1 MKNGLKVVDADAHM
15 QEPGDLWDNYVE
27 SAFYDRRPIVTEV
40 EHRIYYRY
48 ATSEL
53 FPAASEG
60 LPTSVWKKRPSKM
73 FERLPEKYG
82 QAYDN
87 WWSAE
92 SRLVDMERYGWDKM
106 VCIPGIGSAPLK
118 QDGRDPD
125 LIWALTRAYHNWA
138 HDFCSADSSRLK
150 MVVDL
155 PPYDIERTIIET
167 RRAVA
172 ELGAVTV
179 MMPKPQPGKYWHE
192 PEYDAFWDLITELDV
207 PLAFHGVGA
216 ASPHAS
222 SRYSG
227 HTGALFALQH
237 AIGFPVENMI
247 SLGHLI
253 YTGIFDRHPN
263 LRTSFLEGNAG
274 WVPFWLG
281 RLDDHAVGRQSVF
294 FENNTLALTPTE
306 YFAKHVFVAC
316 DGDEVGLSAVLGLV
330 GDDNFIW
337 NTDYPH
343 SDAPDPDKA
352 LPDLLDQP
360 ISEESKRKILWD
372 NPLKLFGQRLSA

>member
-372 NPLKLFGQRLSA
+372 NPLKLFGQRLAA